1 MYIKELSFSI
11 KCLDENKNN
20 YLEDNYDIKRSN
32 KDSSDFST
40 KNKKEDLVFKLK
52 IILNGLFMIIKNK
65 ATVSSLLYKKLNNII
80 IVTNYAFKN
89 HIIQIHME
97 ELSKQL
103 NTFSKNNKK
112 VLFITIINN
121 IKDLVCLKNKS
132 ENYQGII
139 WKR

>member
-103 NTFSKNNKK
+103 NTFSNNNKK